1 MQAICRKPACH
12 VRDHMFLRLGDNEAC
27 MKSDNLLDWIAIK
40 VNQLPWPVTATSFQ
54 SRQMQYSRQAT
65 WFWWSLKFYH
75 THDHTQ
81 LHVVIWFH
89 FWKTPRDFS
98 WIMLFIPLNKTT
110 VSTCSSP
117 QSPAAK
123 TCWEHESH
131 RPVSLAWQPISG
143 LSAQASQCLAL
154 ACRGSFG
161 CWDWKLQGGMGRV
174 DP

>member
-1 MQAICRKPACH
+1 MRLVWKVTICWIGLPS
-12 VRDHMFLRLGDNEAC
+12 
-27 MKSDNLLDWIAIK
+27 KSISYLDLS
-40 VNQLPWPVTATSFQ
+40 QLPASSQGRCSILVRQHDFDEVWNFTTHMTTLNFMLRWQ
-54 SRQMQYSRQAT
+54 SKI
-65 WFWWSLKFYH
+65 F
-75 THDHTQ
+75 
-81 LHVVIWFH
+81 IWFH

-110 VSTCSSP
+110 VSTCSPP